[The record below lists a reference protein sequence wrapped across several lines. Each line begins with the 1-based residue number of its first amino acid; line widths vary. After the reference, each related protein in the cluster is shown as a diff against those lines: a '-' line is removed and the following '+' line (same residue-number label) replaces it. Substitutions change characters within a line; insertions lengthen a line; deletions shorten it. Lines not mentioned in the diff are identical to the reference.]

1 MTHTTRRTQQ
11 FALAF
16 ALSTALTVA
25 CTSDSS
31 VAPLPSVISSP
42 TTKPTPTV
50 PISTT
55 IPATLPLAT
64 APPLTPAVACNFDA
78 IHASTGPP
86 PAGITDVDLR
96 CKGDWA
102 SWSGQPDDPTTSDGY
117 FAVAKRSS
125 FNWVTVNFGTA
136 GVCSDGGV
144 PQELWTALNCT
155 E

>member
-1 MTHTTRRTQQ
+1 MAHTTRRMQL
-11 FALAF
+11 FALAL
-16 ALSTALTVA
+16 AMSTALTVA

-31 VAPLPSVISSP
+31 VAPLPSVIPSN
-42 TTKPTPTV
+42 TTRPTPTV
-50 PISTT
+50 PIPTT

-64 APPLTPAVACNFDA
+64 TPPLTPAVACTFDA
-78 IHASTGPP
+78 IHASAGPP

-136 GVCSDGGV
+136 SVCSDGGV